1 MARRSQKIIV
11 SGLVAAAL
19 TIYVEIPVEV
29 AFIEARINAVE
40 QLVPQMLQQIEKHA
54 LEREHHLSK
63 HGGITR

>member
-40 QLVPQMLQQIEKHA
+40 QLVPQMLQKIGKHA
-54 LEREHHLSK
+54 LEREHQVSQA
-63 HGGITR
+63 RQNS